1 MPSMTDIPR
10 HFTNRRDMLE
20 ILLTLISSPPVTYI
34 LKYFNL
40 PMSLYS
46 ELNLTDINNQ
56 TVIPV
61 HMYNYVKICRAVWDL
76 LEVWSKTE

>member
-1 MPSMTDIPR
+1 MPKMTDIPR
-10 HFTNRRDMLE
+10 HFTELRHVPE
-20 ILLTLISSPPVTYI
+20 IIFTLTSSPPVTYI
-34 LKYFNL
+34 LKYFAL

-61 HMYNYVKICRAVWDL
+61 HVYNYVKICRAVWDL

>member
-46 ELNLTDINNQ
+46 ELNLTDIDNQ
-56 TVIPV
+56 AVIPIHV
-61 HMYNYVKICRAVWDL
+61 YSFMKTCRVL
-76 LEVWSKTE
+76 